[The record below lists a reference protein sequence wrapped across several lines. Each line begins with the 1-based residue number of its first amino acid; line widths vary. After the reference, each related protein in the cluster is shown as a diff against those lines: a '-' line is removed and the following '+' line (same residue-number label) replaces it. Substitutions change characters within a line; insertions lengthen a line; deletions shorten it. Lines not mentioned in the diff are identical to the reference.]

1 MAVGDSRRGLA
12 LGSDEAMGP
21 VGAGGSE
28 DCAAAWGGVHAEGAG
43 ADPLVVPVLVCAR
56 MRHVRASGTCARM
69 AQEHREDQTQSTRLG
84 RPKNHGAQKANSQA

>member
-1 MAVGDSRRGLA
+1 MAVGDSRRCLA
-12 LGSDEAMGP
+12 LGSDEAVGP

-56 MRHVRASGTCARM
+56 MRHAQRRSDAIDQART
-69 AQEHREDQTQSTRLG
+69 AKEPRSAES
-84 RPKNHGAQKANSQA
+84 

>member
-1 MAVGDSRRGLA
+1 MAVGDSRRCLA
-12 LGSDEAMGP
+12 LGSDKAMGP

-28 DCAAAWGGVHAEGAG
+28 DSAAAWGGVHAEGAG

-56 MRHVRASGTCARM
+56 MRHVRASGTRM